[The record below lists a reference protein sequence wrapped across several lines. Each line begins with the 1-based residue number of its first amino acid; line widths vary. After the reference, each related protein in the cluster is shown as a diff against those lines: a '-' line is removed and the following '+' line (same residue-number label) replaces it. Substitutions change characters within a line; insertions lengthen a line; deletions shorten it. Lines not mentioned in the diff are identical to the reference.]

1 MPKYIKAFSA
11 HTDYESF
18 MQTTDFTLPNI
29 SHCVQQKET
38 HFNPKNGA
46 KLIAIFNLTSGSNP
60 SLYYYHEGTYL
71 GSNMFS
77 KIEIDGTEVSI
88 ESLDNNGG
96 CYDLPHGRHV
106 VEYTL
111 KNPLRIGR
119 EFDTQTGEYTE
130 INACFD
136 NVLFQD
142 VALPSSLV
150 KIGEDAFNYCQY
162 LENVSLPS
170 GLKSICRY
178 AFHNC
183 HNLIT
188 VNIPSGIQTIE
199 DMSFCGC
206 YSLDDDS
213 YNAISAINTNTRYC
227 GDNVK

>member
-46 KLIAIFNLTSGSNP
+46 KLIAIFNLANGLNT
-60 SLYYYHEGTYL
+60 SLYYYHEGTFL

-77 KIEIDGTEVSI
+77 KIEIDGTEASI
-88 ESLDNNGG
+88 DSLDNNGG
-96 CYDLPHGRHV
+96 SCDLSNGRHV

-111 KNPLRIGR
+111 KNPLRIGQ

-130 INACFD
+130 INACFR
-136 NVLFQD
+136 NVLFKE

-150 KIGEDAFNYCQY
+150 RIGEEAFNYCQY

-170 GLKSICRY
+170 GLKSIGRN
-178 AFHNC
+178 AFLNC
-183 HNLIT
+183 YNLIT

-206 YSLDDDS
+206 HDLDDDTS
-213 YNAISAINTNTRYC
+213 DAISAINTNARYC

>member
-1 MPKYIKAFSA
+1 MDINDIF
-11 HTDYESF
+11 
-18 MQTTDFTLPNI
+18 I
-29 SHCVQQKET
+29 S
-38 HFNPKNGA
+38 
-46 KLIAIFNLTSGSNP
+46 
-60 SLYYYHEGTYL
+60 
-71 GSNMFS
+71 
-77 KIEIDGTEVSI
+77 ID
-88 ESLDNNGG
+88 SLDNNGG

-136 NVLFQD
+136 NVLFQE

-178 AFHNC
+178 AFIYC
-183 HNLIT
+183 HNLRTI
-188 VNIPSGIQTIE
+188 NIPNSIE
-199 DMSFCGC
+199 SIENAAFCGC
-206 YSLDDDS
+206 YSLDEDS
-213 YNAISAINTNTRYC
+213 SDAIEAINASATSC